1 MAEET
6 KPEAAAA
13 EAPAK
18 KKPTKLIGMVAGL
31 MIVQGAVVFMVARM
45 TGPQS
50 AGAAQADLH
59 GAPQDDHE
67 KTVEIPLIEDKFQN
81 MQTGRAWIWDVSI
94 CLQVP
99 SKNQEFVDKALQE
112 RIGEVT
118 EGVGQIFRRAQNTQ
132 LREPGLESLNRQLHA
147 YVTQILGKDAEGH
160 DRFKKVL
167 ITKCTG
173 FPAE

>member
-6 KPEAAAA
+6 KPEAA

-31 MIVQGAVVFMVARM
+31 MIVQGAAVFMVARM
-45 TGPQS
+45 TGPQ
-50 AGAAQADLH
+50 AAAAAEAHLH

-94 CLQVP
+94 VLQVP
-99 SKNQEFVDKALQE
+99 AKNQEYVDKVLGE

-132 LREPGLESLNRQLHA
+132 LREPGLESLNRQIHA
-147 YVTQILGKDAEGH
+147 YVSGILGKDADGH
-160 DRFKKVL
+160 DRFRRVL
-167 ITKCTG
+167 IVKCTG

>member
-1 MAEET
+1 MADET
-6 KPEAAAA
+6 KPEAA

-18 KKPTKLIGMVAGL
+18 KKPTKVIGIVAGL
-31 MIVQGAVVFMVARM
+31 MIVQGVGVFMVARM
-45 TGPQS
+45 TGPQ
-50 AGAAQADLH
+50 AAAAAEANLH
-59 GAPQDDHE
+59 GAPQTDHE

-94 CLQVP
+94 SLQVP
-99 SKNQEFVDKALQE
+99 AKNQEYVDKVLQE

-132 LREPGLESLNRQLHA
+132 LREPGLESLNRQIHA
-147 YVTQILGKDAEGH
+147 YVTQVLGKDASGH
-160 DRFKKVL
+160 DRFRRVL

>member
-1 MAEET
+1 MAADET
-6 KPEAAAA
+6 KPEAAEA
-13 EAPAK
+13 APAK

-31 MIVQGAVVFMVARM
+31 MIVQGAAVFMVARM
-45 TGPQS
+45 TGPQ
-50 AGAAQADLH
+50 AAAAAEADLH

-94 CLQVP
+94 CLQVQG
-99 SKNQEFVDKALQE
+99 KNQEYVDKVLQE

-132 LREPGLESLNRQLHA
+132 LREPGLESLNRQIHA
-147 YVTQILGKDAEGH
+147 YVSQILGKDAEGH

-167 ITKCTG
+167 IPKCTG